1 MRLDCDVDSG
11 ERAETGKLLE
21 QIVVGLKSAGRDR
34 QTRDRSKVSVF
45 KEFRGKFL
53 SWVYI

>member
-45 KEFRGKFL
+45 KEFRGNFL